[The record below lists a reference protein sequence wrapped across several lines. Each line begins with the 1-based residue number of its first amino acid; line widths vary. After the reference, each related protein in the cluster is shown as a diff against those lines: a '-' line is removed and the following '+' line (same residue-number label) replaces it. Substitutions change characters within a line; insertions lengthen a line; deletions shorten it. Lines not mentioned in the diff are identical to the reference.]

1 MISLAVSLFI
11 TGTDTGVGKTYL
23 TLQLLRLLRAR
34 GLRCAG
40 FKPICCGDR
49 RDAELLLAASSEG
62 LTIDEINPLWLHTP
76 LAPFAASLIEHV
88 EIDTNRLLDA
98 FEKLTTRCDCV
109 LVEGVGGWL
118 VPITQNYFVSDL
130 AGAMKLPV
138 LVVAQNRLGCLNHT
152 LLTLRNIEAAG
163 ARCSGVVLHSA
174 QATDDIAAATNS
186 DMLRRLID
194 APMLPTV
201 TEQLTELPL
210 EWLRALDSNRE

>member
-1 MISLAVSLFI
+1 LISLAVSLFI

-62 LTIDEINPLWLHTP
+62 LTIDEINPLWLRTP

-174 QATDDIAAATNS
+174 KATDDIAAATNS